1 MKPSFV
7 KEDSLRLFPR
17 CVCAEAREAWPRC
30 LDSECGGIAKL
41 EKEAA

>member
-1 MKPSFV
+1 MRHSFV
-7 KEDSLRLFPR
+7 KEDSLRLFPH
-17 CVCAEAREAWPRC
+17 CVCCRGTRSVPRY